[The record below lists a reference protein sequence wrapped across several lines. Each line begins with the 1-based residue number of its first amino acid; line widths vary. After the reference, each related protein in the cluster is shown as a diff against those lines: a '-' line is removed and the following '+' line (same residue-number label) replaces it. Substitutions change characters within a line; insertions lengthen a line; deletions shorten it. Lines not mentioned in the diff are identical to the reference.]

1 MPTDDPGS
9 VIASA
14 AAPRRDASEAGELH
28 RVAELT
34 KLRLER
40 VTRPQL
46 ALRTGI
52 ALLVALVGG
61 LAATLVV
68 SVFSDLPGG
77 VEDVSDFLQLLES
90 GLNDVV
96 FLGVALVSLF
106 TVENR
111 IKRRRALRHIHELRA
126 LAHIV
131 DMHQLGKD
139 PDRLIRGV
147 ASTRDIPKRVLTR
160 QQMGRYLD
168 FSSEMLSLTGKVAA
182 LYSEHLDDP
191 VVLQAVDEVETL
203 TTGLSRKIWQKII
216 VLDRSPMPHGST
228 ADASGAASEAVSP
241 RR

>member
-1 MPTDDPGS
+1 
-9 VIASA
+9 
-14 AAPRRDASEAGELH
+14 
-28 RVAELT
+28 
-34 KLRLER
+34 
-40 VTRPQL
+40 
-46 ALRTGI
+46 
-52 ALLVALVGG
+52 
-61 LAATLVV
+61 
-68 SVFSDLPGG
+68 
-77 VEDVSDFLQLLES
+77 
-90 GLNDVV
+90 
-96 FLGVALVSLF
+96 
-106 TVENR
+106 
-111 IKRRRALRHIHELRA
+111 
-126 LAHIV
+126 
-131 DMHQLGKD
+131 MHQLGKD

-168 FSSEMLSLTGKVAA
+168 FSNEMLSLTGKVAA